1 MLLLLALTKLMNNI
15 ALHTEAGNIQEQI
28 DDLKRQKESLEDEIS
43 DVITKKQNTMDEIE
57 KIVLEKQCKE
67 RIIDYR
73 ELAMEISEL
82 ECKTREVELSKLSY
96 WI

>member
-1 MLLLLALTKLMNNI
+1 MNNI
-15 ALHTEAGNIQEQI
+15 ALHTEADNILEQI

-57 KIVLEKQCKE
+57 KIVLEKQWNE

-82 ECKTREVELSKLSY
+82 ECKARVVELSKLSY
-96 WI
+96 WIWARI